1 MLGERN
7 RKGVDE
13 SKLEQK
19 REIFAFLQRVIGNS
33 WLPAQQSPSELCT
46 VAFALYRLGMVF

>member
-33 WLPAQQSPSELCT
+33 WLPAQ
-46 VAFALYRLGMVF
+46 